1 MVPYK
6 NKGLKRKR
14 KQKIKQD
21 SKRRGE
27 GEEGKEKRE
36 KNEQKSDSMWVKNMH
51 LDRNEKNINSRQL
64 LQGYVKRDT
73 LFSE

>member
-6 NKGLKRKR
+6 NKGLLRKR
-14 KQKIKQD
+14 KQKIKRD

-36 KNEQKSDSMWVKNMH
+36 KNEQKSDSMWVKNMY
-51 LDRNEKNINSRQL
+51 LYRNEKNINSRRL
-64 LQGYVKRDT
+64 LQGYVKRNT

>member
-36 KNEQKSDSMWVKNMH
+36 KNEQKSDSMWVKN
-51 LDRNEKNINSRQL
+51 INSRQL